1 MLKVISYG
9 LKPTKWVGSWILQV
23 NLKEIFKKSIIKQT
37 SFFSGYCHS
46 SSVSAS
52 LENLCMS
59 IESDSPLFFIFRT
72 TSRDKNVLLQKDTEA
87 CPFRNIEYAFSYSTR
102 GGAKVHVEINYEG
115 AFLLLLMLL
124 QFHEIF
130 IRYLCDNTL
139 RTKKVDFIFLLK
151 HLKLSAFDL
160 INSYLSFLSKNNS
173 KSFLSF
179 LLTFLLATNGCLFS
193 ARCF

>member
-1 MLKVISYG
+1 
-9 LKPTKWVGSWILQV
+9 
-23 NLKEIFKKSIIKQT
+23 
-37 SFFSGYCHS
+37 
-46 SSVSAS
+46 
-52 LENLCMS
+52 MS

-102 GGAKVHVEINYEG
+102 GGAKVQVEINYEG

-173 KSFLSF
+173 KSFLFIIFFNVPISNKWMTFFCEVF
-179 LLTFLLATNGCLFS
+179 LIKLQN
-193 ARCF
+193 